1 MSTLQD
7 PGASSPQ
14 LLRRTNR
21 QALLQYALRTGTF
34 SAADAMTATGLTRA
48 TVLGVCTDLHG
59 AGWLCEVEPEAGD
72 GVGRRGRPARHY
84 TLRADAG
91 VLIGI
96 DAGEHTLAARAV
108 DLRGH
113 ELAAAREGIEVVAA
127 DPGAAG
133 ARLEQVREL
142 VEQVRA
148 KTGVEDARQRLT
160 VIGVPAPVG
169 PDGLS
174 PRGDAAYWPAMNPG
188 FASALPGEV
197 LVDNDANLAVTAEH
211 AVGGGA
217 HLAALLMGER
227 FGAGLIVDG
236 RLLHGAQGGAGEM
249 RFLDDVLVDSR
260 GADGVAALARRW
272 TLTALEDGEESARL
286 AAIPADRLSAV
297 DVFEA
302 AVARDP
308 LAQRVLERIGERI
321 ARIAGILASLL
332 GVETVVVAGAIAGAI
347 GPVLEHARVALP
359 QVSSAP
365 YPQLVASELG
375 GDVVVRGAV
384 ETALRQLRENPL
396 EVLGTH
402 G

>member
-14 LLRRTNR
+14 LLRRANR

-34 SAADAMTATGLTRA
+34 SAADAMTTTGLTRA
-48 TVLGVCTDLHG
+48 TVLGVCADLHG
-59 AGWLCEVEPEAGD
+59 AGWLAEVEPDGD
-72 GVGRRGRPARHY
+72 GTRRGRPARRY
-84 TLRADAG
+84 ELRADAG
-91 VLIGI
+91 LLIGV

-108 DLRGH
+108 DLRGR
-113 ELAAAREGIEVVAA
+113 ELASEVETVEIGVD
-127 DPGAAG
+127 DPGAAD
-133 ARLEQVREL
+133 ARREQVRGLLERL
-142 VEQVRA
+142 RA
-148 KTGVEDARQRLT
+148 RSGAGSAHPLLT
-160 VIGVPAPVG
+160 VVGVPAPVG

-174 PRGDAAYWPAMNPG
+174 PHGEAGYWPVMNPDLG
-188 FASALPGEV
+188 GALNGEV
-197 LVDNDANLAVTAEH
+197 LTDNDANLAVTAEH
-211 AVGGGA
+211 ALRGGE
-217 HLAALLMGER
+217 HLATLLMGER
-227 FGAGLIVDG
+227 FGAGLIIDG
-236 RLLHGAQGGAGEM
+236 RLLHGALGGAGEM

-272 TLTALEDGEESARL
+272 TTTALEAGARSPAL
-286 AAIPADRLSAV
+286 EAIPADRLTAV
-297 DVFEA
+297 DVFDA
-302 AVARDP
+302 ARAGDAV
-308 LAQRVLERIGERI
+308 AQRVLERIGERI

-347 GPVLEHARVALP
+347 GPVLVHAREALP

-396 EVLGTH
+396 EVLGSH

>member
-14 LLRRTNR
+14 LLRRANR

-48 TVLGVCTDLHG
+48 TVLGVCADLHD
-59 AGWLCEVEPEAGD
+59 AGWLREAEPAAESGA
-72 GVGRRGRPARHY
+72 GRRGRPARHY
-84 TLRADAG
+84 ILRADAG
-91 VLIGI
+91 VLIGV
-96 DAGEHTLAARAV
+96 DAGQHTLTARAV

-113 ELAAAREGIEVVAA
+113 ELAAARQGVEIDGMGPVAA
-127 DPGAAG
+127 Q
-133 ARLEQVREL
+133 ARLTQVRDLIEQVRREAGADGD
-142 VEQVRA
+142 RH
-148 KTGVEDARQRLT
+148 RLT
-160 VIGVPAPVG
+160 VLGVPAPVG

-174 PRGDAAYWPAMNPG
+174 PRGDAEFWPAMNPG
-188 FASALPGEV
+188 FASALPGAV

-211 AVGGGA
+211 ALGGGA
-217 HLAALLMGER
+217 HMAALLVGER
-227 FGAGLIVDG
+227 FGAGLIIDD
-236 RLLHGAQGGAGEM
+236 RLLHGTQGGAGEM
-249 RFLDDVLVDSR
+249 RFLDDVLEDSR

-272 TLTALEDGEESARL
+272 TLTALEAGEPSPGL

-302 AVARDP
+302 AQAGDP
-308 LAQRVLERIGERI
+308 LAQRVLARIGERI

-332 GVETVVVAGAIAGAI
+332 GVETVVVAGAIASAI
-347 GPVLEHARVALP
+347 GPVLEHAREALP
-359 QVSSAP
+359 RLSSAP

-384 ETALRQLRENPL
+384 ETALRRLRENPL
-396 EVLGTH
+396 EVLGSP